1 MRYQRLENFWVH
13 DFGTFRM
20 VLDKTDM
27 DLSRQIEMLG
37 VYSTE
42 TFERIILEKY
52 LKKGQTVL
60 DIGANLGFYSMLS
73 RSIVGPTGKI
83 FSFEASKDNINLI
96 DMSINENK
104 FENVTVIHTA
114 ISDKTGQ
121 GCLYVSPYYNSEH
134 SLFDY
139 HYSSGKNTGKKA
151 SIPLE
156 TVDHF
161 LENKIG
167 NMNADIIKM
176 DIEGS
181 ESRALEGMKSTISYN
196 DEITLITEFW
206 PQGFKNCNKEP
217 KEFLESLDFFGF
229 KISHI
234 DEYRQELCKVTVNDM
249 LKIAEKRQ
257 KTHVEKTK
265 EIQSGG
271 WYTNLL
277 CVKTKLKNKSIN

>member
-1 MRYQRLENFWVH
+1 
-13 DFGTFRM
+13 M
-20 VLDKTDM
+20 VLDRTDM

-37 VYSTE
+37 KYSTE
-42 TFERIILEKY
+42 TFERIILEKC

-83 FSFEASKDNINLI
+83 FSFEASKDNVNLI

-104 FENVTVIHTA
+104 FENITVIHAA

-121 GCLYVSPYYNSEH
+121 EGCLYVSPYYNSEH

-139 HYSSGKNTGKKA
+139 HYSSGKNMGKKTI
-151 SIPLE
+151 IPLE
-156 TVDHF
+156 TIDHF
-161 LENKIG
+161 LENKAENN
-167 NMNADIIKM
+167 NMNVDIIKM

-181 ESRALEGMKSTISYN
+181 ESMALEGMKNTIKYN

-206 PQGFKNCNKEP
+206 PQGFKNCNREP
-217 KEFLESLDFFGF
+217 KEFLESLDSFGF

-234 DEYRQELCKVTVNDM
+234 DEYKQELCKVTINEM

-257 KTHVEKTK
+257 KTPVEKTK

-277 CVKTKLKNKSIN
+277 CVKTKK